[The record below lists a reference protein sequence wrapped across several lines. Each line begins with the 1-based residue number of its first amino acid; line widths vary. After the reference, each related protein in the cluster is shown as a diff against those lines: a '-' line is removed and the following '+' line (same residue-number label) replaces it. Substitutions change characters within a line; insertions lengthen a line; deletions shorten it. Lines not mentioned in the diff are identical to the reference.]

1 MLMKPMS
8 LSPRHP
14 ALSPATPALRAGAAA
29 ALRCASRLLQG
40 LAQRLVQAPT
50 ARSDASA
57 SVPVLEYHAEAGAPE
72 GALYVDGRLVGHLVG
87 VSRL

>member
-1 MLMKPMS
+1 MLMKPTS
-8 LSPRHP
+8 LSPSHP
-14 ALSPATPALRAGAAA
+14 ALSPATPVLRGAAAA
-29 ALRCASRLLQG
+29 ALRGASRLLQG
-40 LAQRLVQAPT
+40 LAQRLAQVPA
-50 ARSDASA
+50 ARAGASA